1 MVQRDPADIEEQ
13 RRLENS
19 LEDAAIALEV
29 AVLAIIARRLGKLEN
44 VPLVEVYASMPADIA
59 EMQKAIREG
68 SKGLQQTV
76 RNAIDAMASAND
88 GWAADFYAAKGIEQI
103 PASEHF
109 AMKEA
114 IRRNAKAVT
123 DTIKA
128 MCDSSVIAIIREDAR
143 GKKVQYTPLEEGY
156 KQIVSEAASSMANG
170 SKTVEQA
177 VSQAVRN
184 LSQNGL
190 KVRYAP
196 RYDAQGSKVYTTRN
210 LHSAV
215 RMNVMDAYRTCMG
228 ELREIQGREF
238 GADGVEVSAHALSAP
253 DHVEYQGI
261 QYSYEPKR
269 GYKLWDDVKRET
281 AARPLE
287 TGANCG
293 HMLSYILLDVSE
305 PKYTKAE
312 LRDLKNRSQESVTFK
327 GLSGD
332 ELTMSRYEASQYQ
345 RRLETT
351 IRDAKKDAYLNE
363 QAKQASKAK
372 EARAKARAYTSQ
384 YKRISKE
391 VGLIARDDLLRLHVQ
406 K

>member
-13 RRLENS
+13 RRLENGI
-19 LEDAAIALEV
+19 EDAAIALEV
-29 AVLAIIARRLGKLEN
+29 AVLAIIARRLGNLEN

-68 SKGLQQTV
+68 SKGLQQTA
-76 RNAIDAMASAND
+76 RNAIDAMAAAND
-88 GWAADFYAAKGIEQI
+88 GWAAEFYAAKGIKQI

-109 AMKEA
+109 AMKET
-114 IRRNAKAVT
+114 IRRNAKAAT
-123 DTIKA
+123 DTIEA
-128 MCDSSVIAIIREDAR
+128 MCRSAVIGIIREDAR
-143 GKKVQYTPLEEGY
+143 GRKVQYTPLEEGY
-156 KQIVSEAASSMANG
+156 KQIVAEAASSMANG

-190 KVRYAP
+190 KVRYSS
-196 RYDAQGSKVYTTRN
+196 GNTRN

-215 RMNVMDAYRTCMG
+215 RMNVMDSYRTCMG

-269 GYKLWDDVKRET
+269 GYRLWDDVKRET
-281 AARPLE
+281 SARPLE

-293 HMLSYILLDVSE
+293 HLVSPVLLDISS
-305 PKYTKAE
+305 PKYTKEE
-312 LRDLKNRSQESVTFK
+312 LRDLKNRSQGNVTFK

-372 EARAKARAYTSQ
+372 EARAKASAYTAQ

>member
-1 MVQRDPADIEEQ
+1 MVQKDPADIEEQ
-13 RRLENS
+13 RRLENGI
-19 LEDAAIALEV
+19 EDAAIALEV

-59 EMQKAIREG
+59 DIRRTLQKGMESLKQTA
-68 SKGLQQTV
+68 SK
-76 RNAIDAMASAND
+76 AIDAMASAND
-88 GWAADFYAAKGIEQI
+88 GWASKFYKAKGIEQI

-114 IRRNAKAVT
+114 IRRNAKAAT
-123 DTIKA
+123 DTIEA
-128 MCDSSVIAIIREDAR
+128 MCKSSVIGIIREDALGR
-143 GKKVQYTPLEEGY
+143 KVQYTPLEEGY
-156 KQIVSEAASSMANG
+156 RQIVAEAASSMANG

-177 VSQAVRN
+177 VSQAVKS

-190 KVRYAP
+190 KVRYSS
-196 RYDAQGSKVYTTRN
+196 GNTRN

-215 RMNVMDAYRTCMG
+215 RMNVMDSYRACMG

-253 DHVEYQGI
+253 DHVDYQGM
-261 QYSYEPKR
+261 QYSYEPRR
-269 GYKLWDDVKRET
+269 GYRLWRDIESET
-281 AARPLE
+281 SARPLE
-287 TGANCG
+287 SGANCG

-327 GLSGD
+327 GLSGN
-332 ELTMSRYEASQYQ
+332 ELTMSRYDASQYQ

-351 IRDAKKDAYLNE
+351 IRDAKKDSYLNE
-363 QAKQASKAK
+363 QAKQAAEAKAAKAK
-372 EARAKARAYTSQ
+372 ASAYTAQ
-384 YKRISKE
+384 YRRISKE
-391 VGLIARDDLLRLHVQ
+391 VGLVARDDLLRLHVQ
-406 K
+406 R